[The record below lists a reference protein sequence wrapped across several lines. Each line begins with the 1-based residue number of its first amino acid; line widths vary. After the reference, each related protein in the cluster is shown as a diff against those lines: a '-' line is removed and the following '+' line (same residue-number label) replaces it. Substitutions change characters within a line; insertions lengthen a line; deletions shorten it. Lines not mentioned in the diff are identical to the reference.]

1 MIPGRMKRSLFTYT
15 HAGCHGGGTIE
26 FWYASSTGD
35 ADCLRCVYDFTG
47 GRSHAGTDD
56 IYVHTAQ
63 HRSGLQLAQYQSCA
77 RITTWAS
84 ALVYRGRMG
93 LLHIAGTP
101 SVSSGNCDTLLGEVL
116 WLLSSSRLVGLHCA
130 DTGANNLPRVRDT
143 LLS

>member
-1 MIPGRMKRSLFTYT
+1 
-15 HAGCHGGGTIE
+15 
-26 FWYASSTGD
+26 
-35 ADCLRCVYDFTG
+35 VYDFIG
-47 GRSHAGTDD
+47 GCPYVGTDD

-63 HRSGLQLAQYQSCA
+63 HRSSLQPAQHQSRA
-77 RITTWAS
+77 RITARAS

-101 SVSSGNCDTLLGEVL
+101 SVSSGNRDTLLGQIL
-116 WLLSSSRLVGLHCA
+116 RLLSSGCLVGLHRA